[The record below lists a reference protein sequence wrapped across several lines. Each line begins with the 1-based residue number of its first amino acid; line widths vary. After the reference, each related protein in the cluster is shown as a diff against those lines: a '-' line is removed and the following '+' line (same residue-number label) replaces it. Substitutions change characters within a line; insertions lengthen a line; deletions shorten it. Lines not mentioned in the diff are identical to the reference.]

1 MLEERLVRN
10 YYEKNGSFDGIQNQF
25 FYNDFKKLIGD
36 KDIKNEL
43 YKCIGFK
50 DTPELS
56 AKTAYK
62 YRKLYVTRKF
72 SKLYKILNVT
82 TMEALVDALKSMD
95 CVGTIEEPVEQIPN
109 LNLVKLIAEYY
120 RTDTTVKFD
129 TGTAKISFS
138 DLIKGASLLDK
149 MSQLKQYVNSKIF
162 KLAIKSLINKWEYI
176 PNCQPTIEL
185 GVVYTPFQ
193 LSVKERNEIKRNAVY
208 EASFNSSKITLST
221 RLKVLNLVTTDIV
234 NLYDFSPEN
243 YRALIDISLSLGIT
257 IKDLFELCDLNYI
270 DTEYQVLDTGA
281 SITLVNS
288 SKVKLYVSSSRTL
301 KDFVILDLNTFKEF
315 YEQDIIRTIR
325 FNEVGYAEIKSAFK
339 YEPLGLKYMGVNTN
353 EIIRG

>member
-1 MLEERLVRN
+1 MLAERLVRG
-10 YYEKNGSFDGIQNQF
+10 YYEKNGSFYGIQDQF
-25 FYNDFKKLIGD
+25 FYNDFKTSVGD

-95 CVGTIEEPVEQIPN
+95 CVGTIEEPVEKMPN
-109 LNLVKLIAEYY
+109 LDLVKLIAEYY

-129 TGTAKISFS
+129 TGTTKISFS
-138 DLIKGASLLDK
+138 DLISGASLIDK
-149 MSQLKQYVNSKIF
+149 MSQLKQYVNSKVF
-162 KLAIKSLINKWEYI
+162 KLAIKSLINKWECI

-185 GVVYTPFQ
+185 GVVYIPYP

-208 EASFNSSKITLST
+208 EAAFNSSEISLST

-243 YRALIDISLSLGIT
+243 YRALVDISLSLGIT

-270 DTEYQVLDTGA
+270 DTESQVLDTGA
-281 SITLVNS
+281 SVTLVDS
-288 SKVKLYVSSSRTL
+288 TKVKLYVNSSRTL
-301 KDFVILDLNTFKEF
+301 KDYVILDLNTFKEF

-325 FNEVGYAEIKSAFK
+325 FNEAGYTEIKSAFK